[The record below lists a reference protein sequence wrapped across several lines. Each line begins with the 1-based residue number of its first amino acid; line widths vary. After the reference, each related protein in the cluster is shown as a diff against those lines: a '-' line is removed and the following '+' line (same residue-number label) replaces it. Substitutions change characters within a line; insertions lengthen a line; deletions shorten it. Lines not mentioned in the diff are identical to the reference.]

1 LEVVRSFCGRRFKEK
16 VAKRKN
22 IVNFHGMK
30 TLSPVHRRI
39 ANEVLA
45 FERRKEP
52 SFVSDLVRRLGYAA
66 ESSLTA
72 TLRIMERNGFL
83 VIQGGGEKGRSRL
96 VRLTGKARSALGAGG
111 IPLLGAIPAGPLEE
125 AVAQAEEVI
134 ETSDLLPY
142 REGDFFLRVRGDSM
156 VGDGIMD
163 GDWVLLRP
171 NLGVQHGVIAALLVG
186 EAHETT
192 LKRVFFMP
200 EKSEIIL
207 RASNPRY
214 PDLVVNA
221 QDVKVAGIFRGLIRH
236 ANS

>member
-1 LEVVRSFCGRRFKEK
+1 MAE
-16 VAKRKN
+16 N
-22 IVNFHGMK
+22 IVNLHDMK
-30 TLSPVHRRI
+30 ALSSVHRRI

-52 SFVSDLVRRLGYAA
+52 SFVADLVRRLGYAA

-72 TLRIMERNGFL
+72 TLRLMERNGFL
-83 VIQGGGEKGRSRL
+83 LIQGGGEKGRPRV
-96 VRLTGKARSALGAGG
+96 VRLTAKARFALGVGG

-134 ETSDLLPY
+134 ETTDLLAY

-156 VGDGIMD
+156 IGDGILD

-171 NLGVQHGVIAALLVG
+171 HLGVQHGQIAALLVG
-186 EAHETT
+186 DAHETT
-192 LKRVFFMP
+192 LKRIYFVP
-200 EKSEIIL
+200 EKSDIIL

-214 PDLVVNA
+214 PDLVVSA

-236 ANS
+236 AHS

>member
-1 LEVVRSFCGRRFKEK
+1 MNL
-16 VAKRKN
+16 
-22 IVNFHGMK
+22 HDMK
-30 TLSPVHRRI
+30 SLLSPVHHRI
-39 ANEVLA
+39 AKAILE
-45 FERRKEP
+45 FEQRKEP
-52 SFVSDLVRRLGYAA
+52 SFVSDLVTKLGYAA

-83 VIQGGGEKGRSRL
+83 VIQGGGERGRSRV
-96 VRLTGKARSALGAGG
+96 VRLTAKARFALGAGG
-111 IPLLGAIPAGPLEE
+111 IPLLGTIPAGPLQE
-125 AVAQAEEVI
+125 AFAQADEII
-134 ETSDLLPY
+134 ETTDLLPS

-156 VGDGIMD
+156 IGDGILD

-171 NLGVQHGVIAALLVG
+171 NLDVQHGEIAALLVG

-192 LKRVFFMP
+192 LKRIFFLP
-200 EKSEIIL
+200 EKTEIIL

-236 ANS
+236 ATP

>member
-1 LEVVRSFCGRRFKEK
+1 MPR
-16 VAKRKN
+16 
-22 IVNFHGMK
+22 IVNLHDMK
-30 TLSPVHRRI
+30 SLLSPVHHRI
-39 ANEVLA
+39 AKAILN
-45 FERRKEP
+45 FEQRKEP
-52 SFVSDLVRRLGYAA
+52 AFVSDLVSRLGYAA

-83 VIQGGGEKGRSRL
+83 VIQGGGERGRAR
-96 VRLTGKARSALGAGG
+96 VVNLTAKARFALGAGG
-111 IPLLGAIPAGPLEE
+111 IPLLGTIPAGPLQE
-125 AVAQAEEVI
+125 AFAQADEI
-134 ETSDLLPY
+134 IDTTNLLPS

-156 VGDGIMD
+156 IGDGIFD

-171 NLGVQHGVIAALLVG
+171 NLEVQHGEIAALLVG

-192 LKRVFFMP
+192 LKRVFFLP
-200 EKSEIIL
+200 EKAEIIL

-236 ANS
+236 ATS